1 MWTMRKSGDSCRN
14 ADKNTRVTNSAFEVF
29 AAVVFSVFGIRFLLT
44 QVTIICELGSNFG
57 PQMLFRH
64 RDRGD

>member
-1 MWTMRKSGDSCRN
+1 MVAGKL
-14 ADKNTRVTNSAFEVF
+14 TRTPGLLSSAFQVF
-29 AAVVFSVFGIRFLLT
+29 AAVVFSIFGIRLLLT

-57 PQMLFRH
+57 PQMLFRP